1 MRLLPARAGTL
12 VAVTLAA
19 ALLLPAAAAPRAIK
33 DGGTFRFAGVP
44 RPDSVDPALIGS
56 DFVSRPACGSLMG
69 YPNEPLPEGLR
80 LAPELAVASPGVSK
94 SRLVYTFEV
103 RNDARF
109 STGAPVT
116 AADVKYSLERILT
129 PALQSPF
136 GYLFEDV
143 AGARRML
150 SGKATALEG
159 VRARGRTVT
168 FRLMRPVPDL
178 PARLTV
184 VCVVPE
190 NLPPDA
196 EGAKPPIPSAA
207 PYYIASFVPGER
219 IVLERNT
226 FYAGSRPHHVDR
238 IEGDLAVDGP
248 TGVRQVEGG
257 QADLATGIGGFLG
270 PLAALGDRYG
280 VNKSRF
286 FVQQGLAGRMFFLN
300 ASRPLFRDNIPL
312 RRAVNFA
319 VDRAALIREFG
330 GRYGAAPTDQHLP
343 PAVPGY
349 RNARIYPLGG
359 PDLRRARAL
368 AAGHTR
374 GGKAVLYT
382 CTEPDYCVAPAQVL
396 QRNLKAI
403 GLDVQVK
410 QFPFGVYYQKA
421 ATLGEPYD
429 ILLLGWGGS
438 YNDPREFMLPFHS
451 RSGAANYSRFNSPV
465 YDRLL
470 DRAGRLSGPARYRA
484 YGDLDIQLAR
494 DAAPAIP
501 YAVYKTSAFVSKRVG
516 CVAMNPYFDLTAVC
530 LK

>member
-1 MRLLPARAGTL
+1 MARAGTL
-12 VAVTLAA
+12 GAVALAA
-19 ALLLPAAAAPRAIK
+19 ALLLPAAGAPRIIK
-33 DGGTFRFAGVP
+33 DGGTFRFAGIPPV
-44 RPDSVDPALIGS
+44 DSVDPAHSSSG
-56 DFVSRPACGSLMG
+56 FESRPACGSLMG
-69 YPNEPLPEGLR
+69 YPDKPLPQGLR
-80 LAPELAVASPGVSK
+80 LAPELAVTSPRVSR
-94 SRLVYTFEV
+94 SRLEYTFEV
-103 RNDARF
+103 RKDARF

-129 PALQSPF
+129 PSLQSSF
-136 GYLFEDV
+136 GPLFEDV

-159 VRARGRTVT
+159 VRARGRMVT
-168 FRLMRPVPDL
+168 FRLTRPVPDV
-178 PARLTV
+178 PARLTA

-190 NLPPDA
+190 GLTTDA

-226 FYAGSRPHHVDR
+226 FYAGPRPRHVDR
-238 IEGDLAVDGP
+238 IEGDLAVDAS
-248 TGVRQVEGG
+248 TAFRHVERG
-257 QADLATGIGGFLG
+257 QADLVPGFGGSLRQM
-270 PLAALGDRYG
+270 AALANRYG
-280 VNKSRF
+280 VNRSRF
-286 FVQQGLAGRMFFLN
+286 FVQQSLAGRMFFLN
-300 ASRPLFRDNIPL
+300 TSRPLFRDNISL

-330 GRYGAAPTDQHLP
+330 RYGAAATDQHLP

-396 QRNLKAI
+396 QHNLKAI
-403 GLDVQVK
+403 GIDVQVK
-410 QFPFGVYYQKA
+410 QFPFGVYFQKA

-429 ILLLGWGGS
+429 IILLGWVGG
-438 YNDPREFMLPFHS
+438 YNDPREFMQLFDS
-451 RSGAANYSRFNSPV
+451 RTGAENYSRFHSPL
-465 YDRLL
+465 YNRLL

-484 YGDLDIQLAR
+484 YGDLDVRLAR
-494 DAAPAIP
+494 DAAPAVP

-516 CVAMNPYFDLTAVC
+516 CVVMNPYFDLTAVC